1 MAGAPPSSSV
11 NNSSSSLSS
20 SLAPKILLAK
30 PNLTTSTDPSLS
42 SSSLRS
48 RLPSTGSLNLLSDS
62 WDLHADRVLPFLTEN
77 TDFTVIGVIGP
88 PGVGKSTILNEIYG
102 SDGSSSGML
111 PPFMTQSEE
120 IRAMAKHC
128 SVGIELRVSSE
139 RLILLDTQ
147 PIFSPSVL
155 AELMRP
161 DGSST
166 IALTNGET
174 LSADL
179 AHEMMGIQLGVF
191 LASICHVLLVVSEGA
206 HDINMWHLMLTVDLL
221 KHGIPDPSSLTPSYS
236 QTPNM
241 GSEKEPKDNMQEA
254 VIEYLAAPV
263 FVHTKLWDED
273 LSPDK
278 ATWMRK
284 ILSHYFSSSSF
295 KGTKSE
301 TTAEEQN
308 DYVEPHVINADNLS
322 SMGMNLVLLPHR
334 NQVDSVTA
342 QYESYVTLIEKLR
355 DQVLSM
361 NCRPFAKTVSEREW
375 LKNSARIWETVK
387 NSAII
392 AEYCKTLQGS
402 GMFRK

>member
-1 MAGAPPSSSV
+1 MAGAPASSSV

-284 ILSHYFSSSSF
+284 RLSHYFSSSSF

-308 DYVEPHVINADNLS
+308 DYVEPHVINTDNLS

-334 NQVDSVTA
+334 NQDDSVTA

-361 NCRPFAKTVSEREW
+361 NSRPFAKTVSEREW